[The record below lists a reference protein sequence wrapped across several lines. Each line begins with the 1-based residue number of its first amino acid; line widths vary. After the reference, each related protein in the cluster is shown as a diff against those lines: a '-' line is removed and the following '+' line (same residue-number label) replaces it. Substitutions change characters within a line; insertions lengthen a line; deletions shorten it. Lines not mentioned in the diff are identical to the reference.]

1 MFNVHL
7 HMSGDTKSVEIA
19 FCDDENLISTLISFS
34 FTAVVK
40 GKFCLSWNLHRE
52 VKEQGKVWNEKKM
65 NSIIQIKLT

>member
-19 FCDDENLISTLISFS
+19 FCDNKNLILISFS

-65 NSIIQIKLT
+65 NYIIQLKLT